1 MASPAI
7 GQYPYPLLLDKEQQL
22 FLQSLSANERKKI
35 LKRSASNDMKQ
46 PPPLPPPP
54 PRRRQPQEQEEP
66 QPPRAAG
73 AVSQWGADGGSG
85 LENGALLGAKAGRAE
100 ALRERPTESGG
111 ALPFASC
118 RGRPLGSAVE
128 AEREVP
134 VGQAAEDGAE
144 VRAAPIPPGGEAA
157 LGAHLIPREL
167 PASPGPAAKP
177 SRSGQHHHHHHQRL
191 RLRSGAP
198 RLLPDVRTIF
208 EQPRDPRVREEKG
221 EGHRFEGFTLWR
233 GWCDLCGEAVQQR
246 ALRCASKLLSSHP
259 VPL

>member
-46 PPPLPPPP
+46 PPPPP

-73 AVSQWGADGGSG
+73 AMSQWGADVGSG
-85 LENGALLGAKAGRAE
+85 LEKDAVLAAKAGRAE
-100 ALRERPTESGG
+100 ALRERPTECRG

-128 AEREVP
+128 AEREAA
-134 VGQAAEDGAE
+134 VGQAVEDGAE
-144 VRAAPIPPGGEAA
+144 VRAAPILPGEEAA
-157 LGAHLIPREL
+157 LIPREL
-167 PASPGPAAKP
+167 PASPGPATKP
-177 SRSGQHHHHHHQRL
+177 FRSGQQQQHHHHHHQRL

-259 VPL
+259 PVT

>member
-7 GQYPYPLLLDKEQQL
+7 GQYPYLLLLDKEQQL

-46 PPPLPPPP
+46 PPLPPPPPP

-73 AVSQWGADGGSG
+73 AMSQWGADVGSG
-85 LENGALLGAKAGRAE
+85 LEKDALLAAKAGRAE
-100 ALRERPTESGG
+100 ALLGRPTE
-111 ALPFASC
+111 C
-118 RGRPLGSAVE
+118 RRRPLGSAVG
-128 AEREVP
+128 AERGAP

-144 VRAAPIPPGGEAA
+144 VGVAPALPGEETA
-157 LGAHLIPREL
+157 LGAHLISREL

-177 SRSGQHHHHHHQRL
+177 SRSGQQHHHQHHHRL

-259 VPL
+259 AAPPL